1 MLIVQKYG
9 GTSVAGPDR
18 IVALAGRIG
27 EIHARGDQ
35 VVVVVSAMAGE
46 TDRLL
51 ELARRIHPRP
61 PPREVDMLLATGE
74 QVTIALLAMAL
85 RSRGVEAIS
94 LTGVQA
100 RIVTDRSHGKA
111 RIRAVDG
118 DRIRGELG
126 AGRVAIVAGF
136 QGATDDGELTTL
148 GRGGSDTTAVALAAA
163 LGAERCEIYSD
174 VEGVFAAD
182 PRIVPGARHLPA
194 LAAEEMLDMASMGA
208 KVLQIRAVEFA
219 LRHGVTLYLG
229 SSLVDG
235 GRGTSV
241 EPGDAS
247 GPPPRR
253 SAPRAEAPEGEAI
266 SMEQPMVRA
275 VNLSRHEVL
284 VVLSGVADAP
294 ALLSEL
300 FGALADANV
309 NVDMISHHPVGPE
322 RADVRFTVP
331 TGDGAEAEAV
341 ARKVA
346 AKGGGGGVRVDASVA
361 KVSATGAGMRS
372 HPGVAARFFGALW
385 GAGVPVVLVNTSEI
399 NLSCLVPAERGE
411 AAVRALAEEFGL
423 IED

>member
-27 EIHARGDQ
+27 ELHARGDR

-51 ELARRIHPRP
+51 DLARRIHPRP
-61 PPREVDMLLATGE
+61 PPREADMLLATGE

-94 LTGVQA
+94 LTGGQA

-126 AGRVAIVAGF
+126 GGRVVIVAGF

-182 PRIVPGARHLPA
+182 PRIVPGARHIPSLV
-194 LAAEEMLDMASMGA
+194 AEEMLDMASMGA
-208 KVLQIRAVEFA
+208 KVLQTRAVEFA
-219 LRHGVTLYLG
+219 MRHGVRLFLG
-229 SSLVDG
+229 STFVEG
-235 GRGTSV
+235 GRGTFV
-241 EPGDAS
+241 EPGDAPD
-247 GPPPRR
+247 PPAGRAVPR
-253 SAPRAEAPEGEAI
+253 SAAPEGEPI
-266 SMEQPMVRA
+266 SMEEPMVRA
-275 VNLSRHEVL
+275 VNLSRSEVL

-300 FGALADANV
+300 FGALAEANV
-309 NVDMISHHPVGPE
+309 NVDMISHHPAGPG
-322 RADVRFTVP
+322 RADVRFTVLA
-331 TGDGAEAEAV
+331 GDGAEAEAV

-346 AKGGGGGVRVDASVA
+346 AERGGGVLVDASVA

-372 HPGVAARFFGALW
+372 HPGVASRFFGALR
-385 GAGVPVVLVNTSEI
+385 GADVPVVLVNTSEI

-411 AAVRALAEEFGL
+411 AAVRALAGAFDL
-423 IED
+423 TED